1 MESQTR
7 RVEEWL
13 KETVVPAEGG
23 REHSLSWLPFL
34 RFIQLEKVTMGCGDD
49 NGFRRTDI
57 WNRTSVGGASF
68 MRIHRGRVRDG
79 RTAGYDMMDRGNCDC
94 G

>member
-13 KETVVPAEGG
+13 KKTVVPAEGG
-23 REHSLSWLPFL
+23 REDSLSWLPFL

-57 WNRTSVGGASF
+57 WNRTSVGGVYADSSRKSKRRQNC
-68 MRIHRGRVRDG
+68 RIRHDG
-79 RTAGYDMMDRGNCDC
+79 QRQL
-94 G
+94 